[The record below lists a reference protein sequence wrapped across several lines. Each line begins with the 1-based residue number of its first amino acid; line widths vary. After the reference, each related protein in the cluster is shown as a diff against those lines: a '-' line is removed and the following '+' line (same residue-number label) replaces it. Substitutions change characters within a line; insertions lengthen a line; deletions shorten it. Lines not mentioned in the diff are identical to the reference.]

1 MKRETDTAY
10 LLRVIEKHGGF
21 VRLEC
26 GTWCFVPQQ
35 VQGGMSERDLRA
47 VAKELKR
54 RNALPEAD
62 A

>member
-1 MKRETDTAY
+1 MKRETDTERMI
-10 LLRVIEKHGGF
+10 RVIEKHGGF
-21 VRLEC
+21 IQLEC
-26 GTWCFVPQQ
+26 GTWRFVPQQ
-35 VQGGMSERDLRA
+35 VQGGMSERDMRA